1 MYMKINFRIEKRDL
15 MISTERKYTIHERR
29 LTIIV
34 FSLFFSWLLAFPFE
48 GRILYGL
55 ADKHNISVQSFVFG
69 TIAAHFIGLLASSFF
84 VKTIKSARFLMLFSI
99 AFCIITSFIFFFPPS
114 FLWKISIYIAS
125 FLVGSCVAA
134 WGFYLKH
141 STQKNE
147 RIKTI
152 ADGLIY
158 SNILMIILNLTS
170 AYISPYFGLGLAM
183 IFLIAAFYFTIMLT
197 TKDNSERITS
207 TEEDNYIGKKSIIF
221 FLYLFIMV
229 ISINSGLMY
238 QVQGPAFNHLE
249 GLTSWYWALPYIVA
263 IFIMRN
269 LPQKANRA
277 YILYIAMA
285 MIGFSFIFF
294 QLLGRSWME
303 YLLINTLMLGACGV
317 FDLFW
322 WSILGEMLEFDNNP
336 SKVLG
341 IGLSANVLGVLLGGL
356 IGNAASSVNNQSQHS
371 ILLAMGVVC
380 ISLVLLPPLHK
391 RLTDL
396 IKNHA
401 YLTGLSEIPRE
412 TQNEIIEEFNILE
425 MLTER
430 ESEIANLL
438 LKGKTYRMI
447 AGELNISEN
456 TVKTHVKNIYS
467 KLGVQSRSELTSLL
481 VDIKSITSSH
491 PKR

>member
-1 MYMKINFRIEKRDL
+1 
-15 MISTERKYTIHERR
+15 
-29 LTIIV
+29 
-34 FSLFFSWLLAFPFE
+34 
-48 GRILYGL
+48 
-55 ADKHNISVQSFVFG
+55 
-69 TIAAHFIGLLASSFF
+69 
-84 VKTIKSARFLMLFSI
+84 
-99 AFCIITSFIFFFPPS
+99 
-114 FLWKISIYIAS
+114 
-125 FLVGSCVAA
+125 
-134 WGFYLKH
+134 
-141 STQKNE
+141 
-147 RIKTI
+147 
-152 ADGLIY
+152 
-158 SNILMIILNLTS
+158 MIILNLTS
-170 AYISPYFGLGLAM
+170 TYISPYFGLGLAM
-183 IFLIAAFYFTIMLT
+183 IFLIAAFYFTRMLP
-197 TKDNSERITS
+197 KEDKSESIS
-207 TEEDNYIGKKSIIF
+207 PTEDEDIYISKNGSIIL
-221 FLYLFIMV
+221 LYFFIMV

-238 QVQGPAFNHLE
+238 QVQGPAFTHLE
-249 GLTSWYWALPYIVA
+249 GLSSWYWALPYIAA

-277 YILYIAMA
+277 YILYVAIA

-294 QLLGRSWME
+294 QLLGRSWLE
-303 YLLINTLMLGACGV
+303 YLIINTLMLGACGV

-322 WSILGEMLEFDNNP
+322 WSILGEMLDLDNNP

-356 IGNAASSVNNQSQHS
+356 IGNTVSSVNNHSLNS

-391 RLTDL
+391 RLTDI

-401 YLTGLSEIPRE
+401 YLTVLSEIQSE
-412 TQNEIIEEFNILE
+412 TQSDIVEEFNILE

-447 AGELNISEN
+447 AGDLNISEN

-467 KLGVQSRSELTSLL
+467 KLGVQSRSELMSLL
-481 VDIKSITSSH
+481 VDIKSIISSH

>member
-1 MYMKINFRIEKRDL
+1 
-15 MISTERKYTIHERR
+15 MISTEQKYTIHEGR
-29 LTIIV
+29 LTVIV

-48 GRILYGL
+48 GRVLYGL

-69 TIAAHFIGLLASSFF
+69 TIAAHFIGLLACSLI
-84 VKTIKSARFLMLFSI
+84 VKNMKRARILMLFSI

-114 FLWKISIYIAS
+114 LLWRPSIYIAA

-134 WGFYLKH
+134 WGLYLKH
-141 STQKNE
+141 STPKNE

-170 AYISPYFGLGLAM
+170 TYISPYFGLGLAM
-183 IFLIAAFYFTIMLT
+183 IFLIAAFYFTRMLP
-197 TKDNSERITS
+197 KEDK
-207 TEEDNYIGKKSIIF
+207 TESISPTEDEDIYISKNGSIIL
-221 FLYLFIMV
+221 LYFFIMV

-238 QVQGPAFNHLE
+238 QVQGPAFTHLE
-249 GLTSWYWALPYIVA
+249 GLSSWYWALPYIAA

-277 YILYIAMA
+277 YILYVAIA

-294 QLLGRSWME
+294 QLLGRSWLE
-303 YLLINTLMLGACGV
+303 YLIINTLMLGACGV

-322 WSILGEMLEFDNNP
+322 WSILGEMLDLDNNP

-356 IGNAASSVNNQSQHS
+356 IGNTVSSVNNHSLNS

-391 RLTDL
+391 RLTDI

-401 YLTGLSEIPRE
+401 YLTVLSEIQSE
-412 TQNEIIEEFNILE
+412 TQSDIVEEFNILE

-447 AGELNISEN
+447 AGDLNISEN

-467 KLGVQSRSELTSLL
+467 KVGVQSRSELMSLL
-481 VDIKSITSSH
+481 VDIQSIISSH